1 MTVLERARGHTASR
15 RSGTVGKASW
25 PSNRIDELNQIVS
38 TRIEF
43 LTRRLR
49 HLLKLTLLLLA
60 LPLYAQQQL
69 TIAAAADLQP
79 VMKEITARFEKHTGS
94 QVKLVFGSSGN
105 FFAQLQNGAPF
116 DLFLSADVEYPR
128 RLEAAGLAEPG
139 SLYEYATGKIVF
151 WVPENSPV
159 GLDKGL
165 AALTDS
171 RIRRVAIANPAH
183 APYGRAAEAALKK
196 AGVWEQVSSK
206 LVLGENI
213 SQTAQFALSGSADA
227 AILALSL
234 VRAPAMKDRGKYIVL
249 PQEMYPSLR
258 QAAVVIK
265 KSALKSL
272 AARFVEFLKTP
283 DARSLFTQYGFEDP
297 NTSR

>member
-1 MTVLERARGHTASR
+1 MA
-15 RSGTVGKASW
+15 KAATQA
-25 PSNRIDELNQIVS
+25 SNRIDGSNQIVS
-38 TRIEF
+38 TRTESF
-43 LTRRLR
+43 TRRLR
-49 HLLKLTLLLLA
+49 HLLKLTLLLFA
-60 LPLYAQQQL
+60 LPLFAQQQL

-79 VMKEITARFEKHTGS
+79 VMKEIAARFEKQTGS
-94 QVKLVFGSSGN
+94 RVKLVFGSSGN

-128 RLEAAGLAEPG
+128 KLEAAGLAEPG

-159 GLDKGL
+159 SLDKGL
-165 AALTDS
+165 AALADS

-213 SQTAQFALSGSADA
+213 SQTAQFASSGNADA

-234 VRAPAMKDRGKYIVL
+234 VRTPAMKDRGKYIVI
-249 PQEMYPSLR
+249 PQEMYPLLR

-265 KSALKSL
+265 KSAHKSL
-272 AARFVEFLKTP
+272 AAQFVEFLKTP
-283 DARSLFTQYGFEDP
+283 DARSLFTQYGFEEPD
-297 NTSR
+297 TAR